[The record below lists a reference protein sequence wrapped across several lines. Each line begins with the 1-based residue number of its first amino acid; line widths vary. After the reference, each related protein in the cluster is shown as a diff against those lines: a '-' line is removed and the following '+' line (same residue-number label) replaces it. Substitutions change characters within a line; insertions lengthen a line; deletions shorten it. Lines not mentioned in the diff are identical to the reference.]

1 MGVRAKTI
9 AIAVLTMAFLWA
21 NLEAYPHPDGMSNLL
36 LAYRFI
42 TVGTADVG
50 GFEEVPIGWRNW
62 DKTDGFPDNNRFGP
76 ATAVALAPA
85 VAVAIVAG
93 VRPED
98 VFVWAYIDKLV
109 ATLLISILAVATY
122 GAARRVAGDGP
133 ALVATFAAVA
143 GTSLATVAG
152 QRTWQHAVG
161 AAAFAIAWLWL
172 LRGRDD
178 ERWLA
183 RAGFPL
189 AIAIVARYPLAT
201 VWLVGLAYVVFV
213 RRRQALPYL
222 LWSAG
227 PLIFLTIYN
236 AVAFGSPVENSY
248 GPRLWQWASLIG
260 LPGSLISPSRGLL
273 VYSPF
278 LIAGLLAIGQRAL
291 RREPLWLFALA
302 VFVGTWVVHGTY
314 IGWTGSWSYGN
325 RYLLE
330 TVPILAS
337 GFALA
342 WAAGGER
349 MRWILAVAIAFAV
362 IVQVAGLLAYYH
374 FFDGFNWD
382 VAHVDDAD
390 LSGAAMWDPFDT
402 QWWWTI
408 RSAVTHADFRAAL
421 VLPVT
426 FAFAYFAF
434 RSGTARVGPVTVE
447 RRAASATNRP

>member
-1 MGVRAKTI
+1 MGVRAKSV

-21 NLEAYPHPDGMSNLL
+21 NLEAFPHPDGMSNVL
-36 LAYRFI
+36 LAYRFV

-50 GFEEVPIGWRNW
+50 GFEEVPFGWRNW

-76 ATAVALAPA
+76 ATAVVLAPA
-85 VAVAIVAG
+85 VVVAIVAG
-93 VRPED
+93 ARPQD
-98 VFVWAYIDKLV
+98 IVVWGYLDKLV
-109 ATLLISILAVATY
+109 ATLLISVLAVATY

-161 AAAFAIAWLWL
+161 AAAIAIAWLWL
-172 LRGRDD
+172 IRARDE

-189 AIAIVARYPLAT
+189 AVAIVARYPLAV
-201 VWLVGLAYVVFV
+201 VWLVCLVYVAFIN
-213 RRRQALPYL
+213 RRQVMPYL

-227 PLIFLTIYN
+227 PLIFLTIYQ
-236 AVAFGSPVENSY
+236 AVAFGSPAENSY
-248 GPRLWQWASLIG
+248 GPRLWQWAGLIG

-278 LIAGLLAIGQRAL
+278 VIAGLVAMGQRAL

-302 VFVGTWVVHGTY
+302 AFAGSWVVHGTY

-330 TVPILAS
+330 TVPILAT
-337 GFALA
+337 GLALA
-342 WAAGGER
+342 WAGAGER
-349 MRWILAVAIAFAV
+349 MRWTLAATIAFAV
-362 IVQVAGLLAYYH
+362 TIQVAGLLAYYH

-382 VAHVDDAD
+382 VARVVDSD
-390 LSGAAMWDPFDT
+390 LSGAAMWHPFDT
-402 QWWWTI
+402 QWSWTI
-408 RSAVTHADFRAAL
+408 RSAIAHADLRAAL
-421 VLPVT
+421 LLPVT
-426 FAFAYFAF
+426 LAFAYFAF
-434 RSGTARVGPVTVE
+434 RAGTARPIAAAAQP
-447 RRAASATNRP
+447 RAA

>member
-1 MGVRAKTI
+1 MSVRAKSV
-9 AIAVLTMAFLWA
+9 AIAVLTMTFLWA
-21 NLEAYPHPDGMSNLL
+21 NLEAYPHPDGMSNVL

-42 TVGTADVG
+42 TAGTSNVG
-50 GFEEVPIGWRNW
+50 GFEEVPFGWRNW

-93 VRPED
+93 ARPQD
-98 VFVWAYIDKLV
+98 IFAWGYIDKLV

-122 GAARRVAGDGP
+122 RAARRVAGDGP

-161 AAAFAIAWLWL
+161 AAAFAVAWLWL
-172 LRGRDD
+172 VRGRDD

-189 AIAIVARYPLAT
+189 AIAIVARYPLAV
-201 VWLVGLAYVVFV
+201 VWLVGLAYVAFV
-213 RRRQALPYL
+213 RRRQAFPYL

-278 LIAGLLAIGQRAL
+278 LIAGLLAIGQRAV

-302 VFVGTWVVHGTY
+302 AFVGMWAVHGTY

-342 WAAGGER
+342 WAGAGER
-349 MRWILAVAIAFAV
+349 MRWVLALAILFAV

-382 VAHVDDAD
+382 LARMDDAD

-408 RSAVTHADFRAAL
+408 RSAVTHADLRAAL
-421 VLPVT
+421 LLLVT
-426 FAFAYFAF
+426 FSFGYFAF
-434 RSGTARVGPVTVE
+434 RSGLARRTAVAVE
-447 RRAASATNRP
+447 PQVA